1 MQVDGQLRSLLHS
14 ALNKYLHAVMLDQSE
29 YLVQDVADILHK
41 EQVFYELMA
50 CMNRGYS
57 LEMRD
62 YQQYPQAV
70 RDKLVEQLR
79 ARRGQQVTR
88 LEQERRASSHSHAPL
103 SRNDDDERVS
113 LQSDDSDSIFDSAV
127 SGAPLTSTE
136 SKEKGVRR

>member
-29 YLVQDVADILHK
+29 ALVQDVADILHK

-50 CMNRGYS
+50 CMNRSFS

-88 LEQERRASSHSHAPL
+88 LEQERRASSYAHAPL

-113 LQSDDSDSIFDSAV
+113 LQSDDFDSIFDSAV
-127 SGAPLTSTE
+127 SGAPPLTD